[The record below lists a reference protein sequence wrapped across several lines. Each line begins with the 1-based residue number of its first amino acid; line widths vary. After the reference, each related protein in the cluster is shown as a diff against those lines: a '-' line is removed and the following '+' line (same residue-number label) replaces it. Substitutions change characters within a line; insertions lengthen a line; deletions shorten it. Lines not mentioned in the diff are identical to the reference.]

1 MNLKV
6 NFSKTAEKNLDDVL
20 NFIEAKWS
28 KKSKDL
34 YLVKFQ
40 KAVSIISMN
49 PEIFPKSSVN
59 KKYRK
64 CVITKQS
71 TLLYS
76 FGSNEI
82 RIHTV
87 FDTRKDPNK
96 IKKDIKQT

>member
-1 MNLKV
+1 VNLKV

-49 PEIFPKSSVN
+49 PKIFPKSSVN

>member
-28 KKSKDL
+28 QKSKEIFL
-34 YLVKFQ
+34 FKFE
-40 KAVSIISMN
+40 KAISIISTN

-64 CVITKQS
+64 CVITKQCS
-71 TLLYS
+71 VLYTS
-76 FGSNEI
+76 SLNEI
-82 RIHTV
+82 RIYTI
-87 FDTRKDPNK
+87 FDTRQDPHK
-96 IKKDIKQT
+96 IKKDIK

>member
-6 NFSKTAEKNLDDVL
+6 NFSKTAEKNLNTIL
-20 NFIEAKWS
+20 SFIEARWS
-28 KKSKDL
+28 KKSKEI
-34 YLVKFQ
+34 YLVKFH
-40 KAVSIISMN
+40 KAISIISMN

-71 TLLYS
+71 SLLYS

-82 RIHTV
+82 RIYII
-87 FDTRKDPNK
+87 FDTRQDPNK
-96 IKKDIKQT
+96 IKKDIK